1 MKIGTAAIDG
11 RERVVVLLDDP
22 GDLAVLLPATLP
34 GVGELAADWP
44 RWRPRVE
51 EAVERA
57 GAEGVAAEPMDD
69 LTWLP
74 PVPRPGKVVCVA
86 LNNSANKDRIMSGPE
101 HPATFPKPTTSLVGH
116 QQPIR
121 IRPEYGRVHPEPE
134 LAVVIGRGG
143 RDIAREDA
151 LDHVFGYTIINDL
164 TSPTMRAEDT
174 FHYRAIHP
182 DPERP
187 GDATAI
193 RYVDTWVSYPGRYKG
208 ADTFGPI
215 GPWIVTRDE
224 VPDPHDLTIQC
235 THQGRVVTKDST
247 ANLKHKVADVLSF
260 LSSYSTLEPG
270 DIIAMGTALKPSGAG
285 SAVQNVDLATLGGP
299 ISVSIT
305 GIGELSN
312 PVELG

>member
-1 MKIGTAAIDG
+1 MKIGTILVGGD
-11 RERVVVLLDDP
+11 ERVVVVLPDDSAALP
-22 GDLAVLLPATLP
+22 LPAAFP
-34 GVGELAADWP
+34 GVAELAADWP
-44 RWRPRVE
+44 RWRPQVD
-51 EAVERA
+51 EALR
-57 GAEGVAAEPMDD
+57 GAARDALPLDD

-116 QQPIR
+116 GQPIR

-143 RDIAREDA
+143 RDIPHSEA

-164 TSPTMRAEDT
+164 TSPTMRTEDT

-182 DPERP
+182 DPDSP
-187 GDATAI
+187 DPAAI
-193 RYVDTWVSYPGRYKG
+193 RYVDTWVTYSGRYKG

-215 GPWIVTRDE
+215 GPWILTRDE
-224 VPDPHDLTIQC
+224 VPDPHDLTVQC

-270 DIIAMGTALKPSGAG
+270 DIVAMGTALKASTTG
-285 SAVQNVDLATLGGP
+285 SAVQNVDLAALGGP
-299 ISVSIT
+299 ISVSIS
-305 GIGELSN
+305 GIGELTN